1 MTASSSCSESLQ
13 PDSTSRSTAPSGT
26 RTVPRLAPSG
36 PTSGP
41 TITPPTAR
49 TTVRTR
55 SAQPV
60 PDLAPETPA
69 QGLSRHR
76 LVLIAL
82 TTALASLSID
92 LYLPAFPDLAL
103 HMGTS
108 EAAVQITL
116 TACVVGLAVGQ
127 IVAGP
132 ISDALGRRIPIVV
145 GLVAW
150 GVASLLCALAPSIEA
165 LTALRFAQG
174 LMGAAGLVVTRAVVR
189 DLTSGPAMV
198 RAFAQ
203 IMLIAGVVP
212 IAAPTLGGLMLR
224 VMPWQGLFLA
234 LAAFGFVVAP
244 AVYLGLGETLPPE
257 RRRPG
262 GLRPALGSYGVLL
275 RDRAYV
281 RSALVVAFAFSA
293 LFVYVSGS
301 AFVMRNVYGLGAT
314 GYGVMFAAHSVA
326 LMSGNQLSGR
336 LAGRWRTEAHLAVT
350 LGVALLGAAA
360 LVVVALTGLG
370 GLGGAVG
377 TVVVTIFGVGMS
389 LPLASSITL
398 SGYPERAG
406 AASALLGLLQFAVGG
421 LVAPLVG
428 FVGTSTLLPLAVAV
442 SGSLVVAAA
451 LQATGNR
458 RKVAVAPA

>member
-1 MTASSSCSESLQ
+1 M
-13 PDSTSRSTAPSGT
+13 
-26 RTVPRLAPSG
+26 LAP
-36 PTSGP
+36 PE
-41 TITPPTAR
+41 
-49 TTVRTR
+49 
-55 SAQPV
+55 PV
-60 PDLAPETPA
+60 AE
-69 QGLSRHR
+69 GLSRVR
-76 LVLIAL
+76 LLLIAA

-92 LYLPAFPDLAL
+92 LYLPAFPELARQL
-103 HMGTS
+103 GTS

-145 GLVAW
+145 GLVGW
-150 GVASLLCALAPSIEA
+150 GVASLLCALAPSVEA

-189 DLTSGPAMV
+189 DLASGPAMV

-212 IAAPTLGGLMLR
+212 IIAPTLGGLMLH

-234 LAAFGFVVAP
+234 LAGFGFAVAP
-244 AVYLGLGETLPPE
+244 AVYFGLGETLPAAQ
-257 RRRPG
+257 RRPG
-262 GLRPALGSYGVLL
+262 GLRPALRSYGVLL
-275 RDRAYV
+275 RDGEYV
-281 RSALVVAFAFSA
+281 RSAMVVAFAFSA

-336 LAGRWRTEAHLAVT
+336 LSGRWPAGTHLAVT
-350 LGVALLGAAA
+350 LGVALLGAVGL
-360 LVVVALTGLG
+360 LVEALTGVG
-370 GLGGAVG
+370 GIGAAIG
-377 TVVVTIFGVGMS
+377 TVVVTVFGVGMS

-398 SGYPERAG
+398 GGYPERAG
-406 AASALLGLLQFAVGG
+406 AASALLGLVQFAVGG
-421 LVAPLVG
+421 LIAPLVG
-428 FVGTSTLLPLAVAV
+428 LVGTRTLLPLAVAV
-442 SGSLVVAAA
+442 AGSLVVAAV
-451 LQATGNR
+451 LQLTGSR
-458 RKVAVAPA
+458 RPVAVG

>member
-1 MTASSSCSESLQ
+1 M
-13 PDSTSRSTAPSGT
+13 
-26 RTVPRLAPSG
+26 LAP
-36 PTSGP
+36 PE
-41 TITPPTAR
+41 
-49 TTVRTR
+49 
-55 SAQPV
+55 PV
-60 PDLAPETPA
+60 AE
-69 QGLSRHR
+69 GLSRVR
-76 LVLIAL
+76 LLLIAA

-92 LYLPAFPDLAL
+92 LYLPAFPELARQL
-103 HMGTS
+103 GTS

-145 GLVAW
+145 GLVGW
-150 GVASLLCALAPSIEA
+150 GVASLLCALAPSVEA

-189 DLTSGPAMV
+189 DLASGPAMV

-212 IAAPTLGGLMLR
+212 IIAPTLGGLMLH

-234 LAAFGFVVAP
+234 LAGFGFAVAP
-244 AVYLGLGETLPPE
+244 AVYFGLGETLPAE

-262 GLRPALGSYGVLL
+262 GLRPALRSYGVLL
-275 RDRAYV
+275 RDGEYV
-281 RSALVVAFAFSA
+281 RSAMVVAFAFSA

-336 LAGRWRTEAHLAVT
+336 LAGRWPAGTHLAVT
-350 LGVALLGAAA
+350 LGVALLGAVGL
-360 LVVVALTGLG
+360 LVEALTGVG
-370 GLGGAVG
+370 GIGAAIG
-377 TVVVTIFGVGMS
+377 TVVVTVFGVGMS

-398 SGYPERAG
+398 GGYPERAG
-406 AASALLGLLQFAVGG
+406 AASALLGLVQFAVGG
-421 LVAPLVG
+421 LIAPLVG
-428 FVGTSTLLPLAVAV
+428 LVGTRTLLPLAVAV
-442 SGSLVVAAA
+442 AGSLVVAAV
-451 LQATGNR
+451 LQLTGSR
-458 RKVAVAPA
+458 RPVAVG

>member
-1 MTASSSCSESLQ
+1 
-13 PDSTSRSTAPSGT
+13 
-26 RTVPRLAPSG
+26 VLAP
-36 PTSGP
+36 PE
-41 TITPPTAR
+41 
-49 TTVRTR
+49 
-55 SAQPV
+55 PV
-60 PDLAPETPA
+60 AE
-69 QGLSRHR
+69 GLSRVR
-76 LVLIAL
+76 LLLIAA

-92 LYLPAFPDLAL
+92 LYLPAFPELARQL
-103 HMGTS
+103 GTS

-145 GLVAW
+145 GLVGW
-150 GVASLLCALAPSIEA
+150 GVASLLCALAPSVEA

-189 DLTSGPAMV
+189 DLASGPAMV

-212 IAAPTLGGLMLR
+212 IIAPTLGGLMLH

-234 LAAFGFVVAP
+234 LAGFGFAVAP
-244 AVYLGLGETLPPE
+244 AVYFGLGETLPAE

-262 GLRPALGSYGVLL
+262 GLRPALRSYGVLL
-275 RDRAYV
+275 RDGEYV
-281 RSALVVAFAFSA
+281 RSAMVVAFAFSA

-336 LAGRWRTEAHLAVT
+336 LAGRWPAGTHLAVT
-350 LGVALLGAAA
+350 LGVALLGAVGL
-360 LVVVALTGLG
+360 LVEALTGVG
-370 GLGGAVG
+370 GIGGAIG
-377 TVVVTIFGVGMS
+377 TVVVTVFGVGMS

-398 SGYPERAG
+398 GGYPERAG
-406 AASALLGLLQFAVGG
+406 AASALLGLVQFAVGG
-421 LVAPLVG
+421 LIAPLVG
-428 FVGTSTLLPLAVAV
+428 LVGTRTLLPLAVAV
-442 SGSLVVAAA
+442 AGSLVVAAV
-451 LQATGNR
+451 LQLTGSR
-458 RKVAVAPA
+458 RPVAVG

>member
-1 MTASSSCSESLQ
+1 M
-13 PDSTSRSTAPSGT
+13 
-26 RTVPRLAPSG
+26 LAP
-36 PTSGP
+36 PE
-41 TITPPTAR
+41 
-49 TTVRTR
+49 
-55 SAQPV
+55 PV
-60 PDLAPETPA
+60 AE
-69 QGLSRHR
+69 GLSRVR
-76 LVLIAL
+76 LLLIAA

-92 LYLPAFPDLAL
+92 LYLPAFPELARQL
-103 HMGTS
+103 GTS

-145 GLVAW
+145 GLVGW
-150 GVASLLCALAPSIEA
+150 GVASLLCALAPSVEA

-189 DLTSGPAMV
+189 DLASGPAMV

-212 IAAPTLGGLMLR
+212 IIAPTLGGLMLH

-234 LAAFGFVVAP
+234 LAGFGFAVAP
-244 AVYLGLGETLPPE
+244 AVYFGLGETLPAE

-262 GLRPALGSYGVLL
+262 GLRPALRSYGVLL
-275 RDRAYV
+275 RDGEYV
-281 RSALVVAFAFSA
+281 RSAMVVAFAFSA

-336 LAGRWRTEAHLAVT
+336 LAGRWPAGTHLAVT
-350 LGVALLGAAA
+350 LGVALLGAVGL
-360 LVVVALTGLG
+360 LVEALTGVG
-370 GLGGAVG
+370 GIGGAIG
-377 TVVVTIFGVGMS
+377 TVVVTVFGVGMS

-398 SGYPERAG
+398 GGYPERAG
-406 AASALLGLLQFAVGG
+406 AASALLGLVQFAVGG
-421 LVAPLVG
+421 LIAPLVG
-428 FVGTSTLLPLAVAV
+428 LVGTRTLLPLAVAV
-442 SGSLVVAAA
+442 AGSLVVAAV
-451 LQATGNR
+451 LQLTGSR
-458 RKVAVAPA
+458 RPVAVG

>member
-1 MTASSSCSESLQ
+1 
-13 PDSTSRSTAPSGT
+13 
-26 RTVPRLAPSG
+26 VLAP
-36 PTSGP
+36 PE
-41 TITPPTAR
+41 
-49 TTVRTR
+49 
-55 SAQPV
+55 PV
-60 PDLAPETPA
+60 AE
-69 QGLSRHR
+69 GLSRVR
-76 LVLIAL
+76 LLLIAA

-92 LYLPAFPDLAL
+92 LYLPAFPELARQL
-103 HMGTS
+103 GTS

-145 GLVAW
+145 GLVGW
-150 GVASLLCALAPSIEA
+150 GVASLLCALAPSVEA

-189 DLTSGPAMV
+189 DLASGPAMV

-212 IAAPTLGGLMLR
+212 IIAPTLGGLMLH

-234 LAAFGFVVAP
+234 LAGFGFAVAP
-244 AVYLGLGETLPPE
+244 AVYFGLGETLPAE

-262 GLRPALGSYGVLL
+262 GLRPALRSYGVLL
-275 RDRAYV
+275 RDGAYV
-281 RSALVVAFAFSA
+281 RSAMVVAFAFSA

-336 LAGRWRTEAHLAVT
+336 LAGRWPAGTHLAVT
-350 LGVALLGAAA
+350 LGVALLGAVGL
-360 LVVVALTGLG
+360 LVEALTGVG
-370 GLGGAVG
+370 GIGGAIG
-377 TVVVTIFGVGMS
+377 TVVVTVFGVGMS

-398 SGYPERAG
+398 GGYPERAG
-406 AASALLGLLQFAVGG
+406 AASALLGLVQFAVGG
-421 LVAPLVG
+421 LIAPLVG
-428 FVGTSTLLPLAVAV
+428 LVGTRTLLPLAVAV
-442 SGSLVVAAA
+442 AGSLVVAAV
-451 LQATGNR
+451 LQLTGSR
-458 RKVAVAPA
+458 RPVAVG

>member
-1 MTASSSCSESLQ
+1 
-13 PDSTSRSTAPSGT
+13 
-26 RTVPRLAPSG
+26 VLAP
-36 PTSGP
+36 PE
-41 TITPPTAR
+41 
-49 TTVRTR
+49 
-55 SAQPV
+55 PV
-60 PDLAPETPA
+60 AE
-69 QGLSRHR
+69 GLSRVR
-76 LVLIAL
+76 LLLIAA

-92 LYLPAFPDLAL
+92 LYLPAFPELARQL
-103 HMGTS
+103 GTS

-145 GLVAW
+145 GLVGW
-150 GVASLLCALAPSIEA
+150 GVASLLCALAPSVEA

-189 DLTSGPAMV
+189 DLASGPAMV

-212 IAAPTLGGLMLR
+212 IIAPTLGGLMLH

-234 LAAFGFVVAP
+234 LAGFGFAVAP
-244 AVYLGLGETLPPE
+244 AVYFGLGETLPAE

-262 GLRPALGSYGVLL
+262 GLRPALRSYGVLL
-275 RDRAYV
+275 RDGEYV
-281 RSALVVAFAFSA
+281 RSAMVVAFAFSA

-336 LAGRWRTEAHLAVT
+336 LAGRWPAGTHLAVT
-350 LGVALLGAAA
+350 LGVALLGAVGL
-360 LVVVALTGLG
+360 LVEALTGVG
-370 GLGGAVG
+370 GIGAAIG
-377 TVVVTIFGVGMS
+377 TVVVTVFGVGMS

-398 SGYPERAG
+398 GGYPERAG
-406 AASALLGLLQFAVGG
+406 AASALLGLVQFAVGG
-421 LVAPLVG
+421 LIAPLVG
-428 FVGTSTLLPLAVAV
+428 LVGTRTLLPLAVAV
-442 SGSLVVAAA
+442 AGSLVVAAV
-451 LQATGNR
+451 LQLTGSR
-458 RKVAVAPA
+458 RPVAVG